1 MPSRSGD
8 VGIGL
13 NVRRMQT
20 QLLNTFVTCYSLRPV
35 GDVGSV
41 YRRYPDPWKVFVED
55 SATPGR
61 YKLAAERTSRPAGM
75 PWVLNQYLLAHHT

>member
-1 MPSRSGD
+1 M
-8 VGIGL
+8 GIGL

-20 QLLNTFVTCYSLRPV
+20 QLLGTFVTCYSLRPV

-55 SATPGR
+55 SENPGR
-61 YKLAAERTSRPAGM
+61 YKLAAERTSRPAGEPLSIDQGLGIM
-75 PWVLNQYLLAHHT
+75 SVPSSKPS